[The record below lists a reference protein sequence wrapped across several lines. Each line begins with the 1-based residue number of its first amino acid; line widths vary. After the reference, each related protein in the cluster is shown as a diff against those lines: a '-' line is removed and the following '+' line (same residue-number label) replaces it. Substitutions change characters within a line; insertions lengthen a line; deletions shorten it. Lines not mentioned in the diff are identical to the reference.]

1 METLLF
7 LFLIRFTY
15 FYLNN
20 HVLLA
25 DFASIKTKGGGATE
39 KKCKM
44 LILGVSRNIIYLLIF

>member
-25 DFASIKTKGGGATE
+25 DFASIKAKGGGATE
-39 KKCKM
+39 KKC
-44 LILGVSRNIIYLLIF
+44 